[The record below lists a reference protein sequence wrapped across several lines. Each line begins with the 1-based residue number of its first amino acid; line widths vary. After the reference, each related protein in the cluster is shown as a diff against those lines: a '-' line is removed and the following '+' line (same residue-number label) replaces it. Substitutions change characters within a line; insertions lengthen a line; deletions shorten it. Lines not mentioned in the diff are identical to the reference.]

1 MCVLV
6 SVQVCVHVCVRAH
19 TPVYAHRKVG
29 SEMET
34 RPPQVSFSGCCLP
47 CVLRRNLSLVGTHQL
62 GQNIWFVSAMG
73 SQAISSHTWIVFL
86 LLLLILTQVLG
97 IKL

>member
-1 MCVLV
+1 MCV
-6 SVQVCVHVCVRAH
+6 CVH
-19 TPVYAHRKVG
+19 TPVYAPRKVR

-34 RPPQVSFSGCCLP
+34 RLPQASFSGCCLP
-47 CVLRRNLSLVGTHQL
+47 YVLRQNLSLVGTHQP

-86 LLLLILTQVLG
+86 LLLLLFLTQALG